1 MMLTFQSYL
10 ATPKRAIFFIMVAT
24 AFSHGLFWLILPESL
39 AVNQSFDFRGFYE
52 PVARNLLRGEGLTL
66 PNGQLAVRYP
76 PGYPILLAAVFA
88 LAEVTGMAE
97 KVVLSLFLLFCLGG
111 TAIFIYLLAR
121 DLWGHW
127 WGFVPAFTWL
137 TYPFVLWLGKQP
149 NSEIPF
155 LPFLYGSFYTFWY
168 VITRRGAWYSPL
180 LSGVLLGIAMLIRP
194 AAIGLPVLLAIIL
207 WFSLPDKAI
216 RPRLVSIGL
225 LLIGVLLIILPS
237 EVWVYSQSNEVILL
251 SKGGEASIRDG
262 LTFAANKKG
271 YREDILIPGNVQL
284 LTDDLLGYAQ
294 SGQMGKLQNIL
305 TVLAQEF
312 RLRPMDVISLY
323 AFKALRSWY
332 ATDSGRFEMPSIFL
346 QGLYFVAII
355 VSSGKSWQRGGRAR
369 HMAVAA
375 WLILGYFWFIT
386 IAVLSILRYMLP
398 AIGLLFLLLP
408 AIFEFDNLREVSS
421 GRLFL

>member
-1 MMLTFQSYL
+1 
-10 ATPKRAIFFIMVAT
+10 
-24 AFSHGLFWLILPESL
+24 
-39 AVNQSFDFRGFYE
+39 
-52 PVARNLLRGEGLTL
+52 
-66 PNGQLAVRYP
+66 
-76 PGYPILLAAVFA
+76 
-88 LAEVTGMAE
+88 
-97 KVVLSLFLLFCLGG
+97 
-111 TAIFIYLLAR
+111 
-121 DLWGHW
+121 
-127 WGFVPAFTWL
+127 
-137 TYPFVLWLGKQP
+137 
-149 NSEIPF
+149 
-155 LPFLYGSFYTFWY
+155 
-168 VITRRGAWYSPL
+168 
-180 LSGVLLGIAMLIRP
+180 MLIRP

-216 RPRLVSIGL
+216 RTRLVSIGL
-225 LLIGVLLIILPS
+225 LLIGVSLIILPS

-305 TVLAQEF
+305 TVLVQEF